1 VIYSLLRSAAA
12 IALRWYYA
20 EVAFVGTEKIP
31 ETGPILVV
39 VNHPNALVD
48 VLIAARAVP
57 RRLGFTAKAT
67 LFSRPI
73 PAAFFRWVGVLP
85 LRRASDETNANEPVD
100 PTRNAQ
106 SFAAVADALARS
118 AAILI
123 FPEGKSH
130 DDPAMAPARTGAARM
145 VIQAIEARQVA
156 GIQIVPIGL
165 IFEKKDRPRSRIVA
179 IVGDLIDADSVLAG
193 SADRVADLTA
203 SIDGA
208 LRSVTLNYSSIQEA
222 ERDARIARTLQA
234 ILRLNAPSVGS
245 PGEFQK
251 RAEIA
256 RLLPSL
262 RRVLLGEA
270 SALKQ
275 QAMAF
280 ESDVLD
286 FDRQLRS
293 LHVSLEDY
301 SIATRMEQGA
311 VFVLRETSLLLIAAP
326 IALWGW
332 INHLIPFRAALVA
345 GGRVR
350 HSAADPAMRTIV
362 AGAAFV
368 LMMYMLQGAA
378 VSLIAGPWWGLAY
391 VASLPLAADINLRM
405 RDRLRRAL
413 RRSRAY
419 LYFRARPQVQK
430 DLLAR
435 AERLRAAAVSLSRAS
450 GVVEVG

>member
-1 VIYSLLRSAAA
+1 
-12 IALRWYYA
+12 
-20 EVAFVGTEKIP
+20 
-31 ETGPILVV
+31 
-39 VNHPNALVD
+39 
-48 VLIAARAVP
+48 
-57 RRLGFTAKAT
+57 
-67 LFSRPI
+67 
-73 PAAFFRWVGVLP
+73 
-85 LRRASDETNANEPVD
+85 
-100 PTRNAQ
+100 
-106 SFAAVADALARS
+106 
-118 AAILI
+118 
-123 FPEGKSH
+123 
-130 DDPAMAPARTGAARM
+130 
-145 VIQAIEARQVA
+145 
-156 GIQIVPIGL
+156 
-165 IFEKKDRPRSRIVA
+165 
-179 IVGDLIDADSVLAG
+179 
-193 SADRVADLTA
+193 
-203 SIDGA
+203 
-208 LRSVTLNYSSIQEA
+208 
-222 ERDARIARTLQA
+222 
-234 ILRLNAPSVGS
+234 
-245 PGEFQK
+245 
-251 RAEIA
+251 
-256 RLLPSL
+256 
-262 RRVLLGEA
+262 VLLGEA